1 LYCFDSST
9 RSGISKE
16 KEEKNRILIMS
27 ASSKIPAKHVL
38 RGIMRRLKVNKA
50 ELPASQ
56 QIESGSSSTINYVME
71 RYRSDRQH
79 QSSEATTN
87 AASATRDQELR
98 KMAYEY
104 MILRQD
110 IDERTRL
117 QRLDTGAENQLTP
130 YEMSRRA
137 AARAGLQ
144 LPELNPDLP
153 K

>member
-1 LYCFDSST
+1 
-9 RSGISKE
+9 
-16 KEEKNRILIMS
+16 MS
-27 ASSKIPAKHVL
+27 ASSKIPAKNVL

-56 QIESGSSSTINYVME
+56 QKPPGSSATINYVLE
-71 RYRSDRQH
+71 RYRSDRQ
-79 QSSEATTN
+79 QSNETTKI
-87 AASATRDQELR
+87 ASAGTASRNQELR
-98 KMAYEY
+98 KLAYEY

-130 YEMSRRA
+130 HEMSRRA

-153 K
+153 